1 MTRLRKRLG
10 LSWTESANEHFY
22 SYRTAAG
29 VVKKEGYANKEGQS
43 IIIYG
48 PWINERKTMYCT
60 IQKISR
66 GHKLSKRPTVFRFFY
81 YLHKNILDRV
91 FIDYSMHTV
100 QELRYVGI
108 TLRFYELEF

>member
-1 MTRLRKRLG
+1 MSTSICIARSVKASKDCCGGR
-10 LSWTESANEHFY
+10 
-22 SYRTAAG
+22 
-29 VVKKEGYANKEGQS
+29 KKEGYANKEGQS

-100 QELRYVGI
+100 QELRYLGI
-108 TLRFYELEF
+108 TLRLYELEF

>member
-1 MTRLRKRLG
+1 MTRLRKRLV
-10 LSWTESANEHFY
+10 LELDWISKWTLLFVSH
-22 SYRTAAG
+22 AG
-29 VVKKEGYANKEGQS
+29 RKKEGYANKEGQS

-81 YLHKNILDRV
+81 LHKNILDRV

-100 QELRYVGI
+100 QELRYLGI
-108 TLRFYELEF
+108 TLRLYELEF

>member
-1 MTRLRKRLG
+1 MPIKRAKVLSFMAPG
-10 LSWTESANEHFY
+10 LT
-22 SYRTAAG
+22 
-29 VVKKEGYANKEGQS
+29 KEKRC
-43 IIIYG
+43 IV
-48 PWINERKTMYCT
+48 T

-100 QELRYVGI
+100 QELRYVVI
-108 TLRFYELEF
+108 THRSTS